1 MAEKGSNV
9 SVSVQGVNVTA
20 PFEAIRLAQKMKANR
35 SKGDNILDTKELMRT
50 KKDYSRTLLIVGLVV
65 AVIFFVMAFLE
76 ALGGIKTGLLW
87 IDFVAIGLMA
97 ICGPYGFYTTYKYNK
112 IKEIE
117 SRLPDFLRDVAEA
130 GRFGMTLAE
139 AVKVASRGRYGGLTP
154 EIRRM
159 AAQIDWGVPA
169 AEAMRLFAE
178 RVDTP
183 LVKRMMGIIIKAN
196 DAGGSVADVL
206 TMVAHDARETML
218 TQQDRKISMA
228 TYTVVIYV
236 SFMVFIATIF
246 ILNSTF
252 LPKMEEAGRS
262 VAEGAEAA
270 GITNMPATIKTD
282 IIPTVQLI
290 FVVAVVIHAF
300 GDGILAGVLQDGRI
314 QNGMRH
320 SFIMLL
326 AGLIGLRL
334 IAG

>member
-1 MAEKGSNV
+1 MAKKE
-9 SVSVQGVNVTA
+9 
-20 PFEAIRLAQKMKANR
+20 EIIDIRE
-35 SKGDNILDTKELMRT
+35 ITKR
-50 KKDYSRTLLIVGLVV
+50 KQDYSKLLLYGGVVVGAIL
-65 AVIFFVMAFLE
+65 FVMG
-76 ALGGIKTGLLW
+76 ALDAIGGIQTGLLW
-87 IDFVAIGLMA
+87 IDYVALGLMA
-97 ICGPYGFYTTYKYNK
+97 ICGPYGFYATRKYKR

-178 RVDTP
+178 RVETP
-183 LVKRMMGIIIKAN
+183 LTNRMMSIIIKAN
-196 DAGGSVADVL
+196 DAGGNVADVL
-206 TMVAHDARETML
+206 TMVAHDAREVML
-218 TQQDRKISMA
+218 SEDERRIAMA

-246 ILNSTF
+246 ILNVTF
-252 LPKMEEAGRS
+252 LPKMVEAGS
-262 VAEGAEAA
+262 SITTGLEQTGSA
-270 GITNMPATIKTD
+270 GSLPVNIQTEV
-282 IIPTVQLI
+282 IPTIQLI
-290 FVVAVVIHAF
+290 FIVSVVVHAF

-314 QNGMRH
+314 ANGMRH

-326 AGLIGLRL
+326 VGLIGTRV

>member
-1 MAEKGSNV
+1 MAKKE
-9 SVSVQGVNVTA
+9 
-20 PFEAIRLAQKMKANR
+20 E
-35 SKGDNILDTKELMRT
+35 ILDMKEITKR
-50 KKDYSRTLLIVGLVV
+50 KQDYSKLLLYIGIVV
-65 AVIFFVMAFLE
+65 ALVLFAIAFLD
-76 ALGGIKTGLLW
+76 AIGGIDTGFLW
-87 IDFVAIGLMA
+87 IDYVALGLMA
-97 ICGPYGFYTTYKYNK
+97 ICGPYGFYTTRKHK
-112 IKEIE
+112 KVKEIE

-183 LVKRMMGIIIKAN
+183 LTNRMMSIIIKAN
-196 DAGGSVADVL
+196 DAGGNVADVL
-206 TMVAHDARETML
+206 TMVAHDAREVML
-218 TQQDRKISMA
+218 SEEERKISMA

-236 SFMVFIATIF
+236 SFVVFIATIF
-246 ILNSTF
+246 ILNTTF

-270 GITNMPATIKTD
+270 GIENMPATIQTAV
-282 IIPTVQLI
+282 IPTIQLI
-290 FVVAVVIHAF
+290 FIVSVVVHAF

-314 QNGMRH
+314 ANGMRH
-320 SFIMLL
+320 SFIMLV
-326 AGLIGLRL
+326 IGVIGTRL

>member
-1 MAEKGSNV
+1 MAKKE
-9 SVSVQGVNVTA
+9 
-20 PFEAIRLAQKMKANR
+20 E
-35 SKGDNILDTKELMRT
+35 ILDMKEITKR
-50 KKDYSRTLLIVGLVV
+50 KQDYSKLLLYIGIVV
-65 AVIFFVMAFLE
+65 AIILFAIAFLD
-76 ALGGIKTGLLW
+76 AIGGIDTGFLW
-87 IDFVAIGLMA
+87 IDYVALGLMA
-97 ICGPYGFYTTYKYNK
+97 ICGPYGFYTTRKHKK

-183 LVKRMMGIIIKAN
+183 LTNRMMAIIIKAN
-196 DAGGSVADVL
+196 DAGGNVADVL
-206 TMVAHDARETML
+206 TMVAHDAREVML
-218 TQQDRKISMA
+218 SEEERKISMA

-236 SFMVFIATIF
+236 AFVVFIATIF
-246 ILNSTF
+246 ILNTTF

-270 GITNMPATIKTD
+270 GIENMPATIQTD
-282 IIPTVQLI
+282 VIPTIQLI
-290 FVVAVVIHAF
+290 FIVSVVIHAF

-314 QNGMRH
+314 ANGMRH
-320 SFIMLL
+320 SFIMLV
-326 AGLIGLRL
+326 IGVIGTRL